1 MMLSD
6 PEAEVNVG
14 GPAREEDP
22 EVAREEEG
30 KVYVLDGAESVVL
43 DEGTRLETVID
54 IAVSFAGLVSKSATA
69 CRRRERTRH

>member
-1 MMLSD
+1 MMTSD

-22 EVAREEEG
+22 EVAREEER
-30 KVYVLDGAESVVL
+30 KVYVLDGAESFVL
-43 DEGTRLETVID
+43 DESMRLETVID
-54 IAVSFAGLVSKSATA
+54 IAVSCAGLVSKSAAA